1 MAEGNLAERLS
12 AYAAGLRY
20 EDLTS
25 EAVHEAKR
33 RLLDTLG
40 CAMGSFESE
49 PATIARKLAA
59 TVQSDFPAT
68 VIGTDRQ
75 TSPEMAAFANGVMF
89 RYLDYN
95 DTYLS
100 KEPAHPSDNFAAVLA
115 VGEPQGSS
123 GKEIITAAVLA
134 YEIQCRLCDA
144 ASIRARG
151 WDHVTY
157 GAFSTSLAAGKL

>member
-1 MAEGNLAERLS
+1 MGTLMEEASKKKSLDEMLAEIAARIPREELAKLPSDLGDRLDYYIYGISEHTERSGSKPDSVSSQEGGRGAMAEGNLAERLS

-59 TVQSDFPAT
+59 TVQSDFPA
-68 VIGTDRQ
+68 
-75 TSPEMAAFANGVMF
+75 
-89 RYLDYN
+89 
-95 DTYLS
+95 
-100 KEPAHPSDNFAAVLA
+100 
-115 VGEPQGSS
+115 
-123 GKEIITAAVLA
+123 
-134 YEIQCRLCDA
+134 
-144 ASIRARG
+144 
-151 WDHVTY
+151 
-157 GAFSTSLAAGKL
+157 